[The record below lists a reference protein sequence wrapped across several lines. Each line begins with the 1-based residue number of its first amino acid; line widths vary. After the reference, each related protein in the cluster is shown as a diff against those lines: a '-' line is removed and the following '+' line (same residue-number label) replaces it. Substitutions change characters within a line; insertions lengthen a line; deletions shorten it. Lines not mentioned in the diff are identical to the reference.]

1 MGRTWWT
8 VVAACVALLAAGCG
22 RSGGSNADSATSTTA
37 PASTT
42 ASVDFGS
49 LTNVCQPGRATG
61 ATARGVTD
69 GEIRIA
75 TFSDAGFAGRPG
87 LNQELF
93 DTAEVFS
100 KWCDDAGG
108 INGRKIVVD
117 ERDAALTNYK
127 PKILESCQQDF
138 FMVGGGAVFDNTG
151 VEDRLKCLLP
161 DIAGFVVT
169 AEARG
174 ADLLVQ
180 PLPNPADALQLGDL
194 RWLARK
200 YPASTNRVGILTGNL
215 PTTVTVA
222 KQDKE
227 GIESLGWKVAYN
239 DQYPA
244 AGPTS
249 WAPYVQAMRDKGV
262 KDLIWVGEPENLAK
276 LEQAMVDANFGVSW
290 VRADPNHN
298 DKKLIE
304 LAGPAVKDT
313 CVWSSFVPFESA
325 KSSPAMQ
332 QYLNAFARYKPNA
345 KTKAYLG
352 LQAWSSWLLFAQA
365 ARDCGSNLTRT
376 CVFDNAKKVHAW
388 TGGGL
393 HAQSDPG
400 SDKGSSCFL
409 VLHATPTGFVRADI
423 NPNRGIYNCRPE
435 NGYALKGDYG
445 KGVTL
450 ADVGKSLNE
459 LK

>member
-1 MGRTWWT
+1 MGRTRWT

-161 DIAGFVVT
+161 DIA
-169 AEARG
+169 
-174 ADLLVQ
+174 
-180 PLPNPADALQLGDL
+180 
-194 RWLARK
+194 
-200 YPASTNRVGILTGNL
+200 
-215 PTTVTVA
+215 
-222 KQDKE
+222 
-227 GIESLGWKVAYN
+227 
-239 DQYPA
+239 
-244 AGPTS
+244 
-249 WAPYVQAMRDKGV
+249 
-262 KDLIWVGEPENLAK
+262 
-276 LEQAMVDANFGVSW
+276 
-290 VRADPNHN
+290 
-298 DKKLIE
+298 
-304 LAGPAVKDT
+304 
-313 CVWSSFVPFESA
+313 
-325 KSSPAMQ
+325 
-332 QYLNAFARYKPNA
+332 
-345 KTKAYLG
+345 
-352 LQAWSSWLLFAQA
+352 
-365 ARDCGSNLTRT
+365 
-376 CVFDNAKKVHAW
+376 
-388 TGGGL
+388 
-393 HAQSDPG
+393 
-400 SDKGSSCFL
+400 
-409 VLHATPTGFVRADI
+409 
-423 NPNRGIYNCRPE
+423 
-435 NGYALKGDYG
+435 
-445 KGVTL
+445 
-450 ADVGKSLNE
+450 DVGKSLSE